1 MLGWFK
7 LSFSFYL
14 FSLPPSPPSLFPS
27 LLPSIPPSLPPSLL
41 PSFITSSLS
50 PSLPLVPPVGISFN
64 IYPQARS
71 VGSTPPHHSVKV
83 KYGICMYM
91 YLYIHIYRSG
101 NLWSNFLGDVHVNV
115 DTLYMYSTCKLNFL
129 LTGFSYRWSNRTP
142 LELKVHVIK
151 YIA

>member
-1 MLGWFK
+1 MYMYTCIYMYHIIIEMVICGQIFK
-7 LSFSFYL
+7 
-14 FSLPPSPPSLFPS
+14 
-27 LLPSIPPSLPPSLL
+27 
-41 PSFITSSLS
+41 
-50 PSLPLVPPVGISFN
+50 
-64 IYPQARS
+64 R
-71 VGSTPPHHSVKV
+71 
-83 KYGICMYM
+83 KYGICM